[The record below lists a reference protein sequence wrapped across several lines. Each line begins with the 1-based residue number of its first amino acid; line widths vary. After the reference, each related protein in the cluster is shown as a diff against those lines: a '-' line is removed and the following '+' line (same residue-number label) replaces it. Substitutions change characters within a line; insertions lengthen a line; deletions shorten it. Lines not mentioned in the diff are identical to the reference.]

1 MATNRTP
8 ILEIRI
14 YVSKINVFGR
24 QKHLLGGHGMWLI
37 PSLDKSSFGG

>member
-8 ILEIRI
+8 ILEILI

-37 PSLDKSSFGG
+37 PSVGKSSFVG